1 MLLDLSSASVD
12 VHANTTPI
20 LDSGVR
26 LSPGDI
32 VGRTLA
38 GKYQVRRLL
47 GEGGMGFVV
56 EAEDLGLERS
66 VAIKFLQ
73 PEYTCHGEARERFL
87 REARAAAK
95 IHSEYVAR
103 VIDVNVTQQG
113 TPYMVMEYL
122 EGLDLCQLLKREGH
136 LSIESA
142 CLYLTQACEPLAEAH
157 TQGIVHRDLKP
168 ANLFLECHAG
178 GAYRVKLLD
187 FGISKTLAPAHAD
200 MALTR
205 TSASMGSPLYMSPEQ
220 MRSSRDVD
228 CRTDV
233 WALGVI
239 LYEALS
245 GQVPFEGGSVP
256 EVAAQILLEQ
266 PRDLL
271 QAAPWVP
278 TALAECVM
286 RALAKEPDE
295 RLATVGEFAQA
306 IAPFAPSEA
315 QTTLERIDRILN
327 AGGLLGVP
335 RLGSSADSGSAPF
348 FPGSTAPTRLDSGPG
363 DPETNFGKT
372 RGPKSMARRRAGG
385 VRWAVALGGGLSVV
399 FAVVL
404 TAQGP
409 LPGHASSGVTAGL
422 EPDALGAGRGLPPEP
437 NAGLQLPSQPRV
449 PAQAGL
455 PAALSLAHPEASGL
469 VGPLPGEV
477 LPAVQPVGPA
487 PPPAIDAAPG
497 LVAAASES
505 ASPAEKKSEAEAE
518 PKQAKPAASKARKR
532 RRRVRSKNKSVGRRR
547 AASRRGATR
556 PAVAEKQ
563 RKATAPAKGASSGA
577 GSSAPKAS
585 RPSGGAFTSRFGTRK

>member
-1 MLLDLSSASVD
+1 M
-12 VHANTTPI
+12 
-20 LDSGVR
+20 
-26 LSPGDI
+26 SPGDI

-95 IHSEYVAR
+95 IHSEHVAR

-122 EGLDLCQLLKREGH
+122 EGVDLCQLLKQEDH
-136 LSIESA
+136 LSIEAA
-142 CLYLTQACEPLAEAH
+142 CLYLIQACEPLAEAH

-178 GAYRVKLLD
+178 GAARVKLLD
-187 FGISKTLAPAHAD
+187 FGISKTLGPD
-200 MALTR
+200 NVDKALTR

-239 LYEALS
+239 LFEALS

-278 TALAECVM
+278 VQLADCVM
-286 RALAKEPDE
+286 RTLAKEPDD
-295 RLATVGEFAQA
+295 RVANVGELAKA
-306 IAPFAPSEA
+306 IAPFAPGEA
-315 QTTLERIDRILN
+315 QTTLERIERILS
-327 AGGLLGVP
+327 AGSVLAAARAAGANEAGV
-335 RLGSSADSGSAPF
+335 DPF
-348 FPGSTAPTRLDSGPG
+348 FPGSTAPTKLDSGPG

-372 RGPKSMARRRAGG
+372 RGLSPTAKRRSGG
-385 VRWAVALGGGLSVV
+385 VVFALALGASLSVV
-399 FAVVL
+399 LAIVL
-404 TAQGP
+404 TTQAP
-409 LPGHASSGVTAGL
+409 LRPHPHDGLAASLERNTELASAAAAVAPSGS
-422 EPDALGAGRGLPPEP
+422 GLPPKP
-437 NAGLQLPSQPRV
+437 TSNAGAPASAGLPDFFVVAASQPLATAVPPVAAGSPLAAEPAPRV
-449 PAQAGL
+449 PA
-455 PAALSLAHPEASGL
+455 SLA
-469 VGPLPGEV
+469 
-477 LPAVQPVGPA
+477 QP
-487 PPPAIDAAPG
+487 D
-497 LVAAASES
+497 
-505 ASPAEKKSEAEAE
+505 
-518 PKQAKPAASKARKR
+518 
-532 RRRVRSKNKSVGRRR
+532 
-547 AASRRGATR
+547 
-556 PAVAEKQ
+556 
-563 RKATAPAKGASSGA
+563 TAPAKVPRAAAADAAEAKDDATPARASNARASARKKAAARTKARRRTKRTRARRGSSRPTAVRKDGVLPKAKRGAA
-577 GSSAPKAS
+577 RPDSSAPEAPPAAAGS
-585 RPSGGAFTSRFGTRK
+585 FTSRFGTRK